1 MSKFKSFASQGS
13 FGDYRVEVPDES
25 GKILQQK
32 ADVIRG
38 RERAE
43 QFRRENS
50 ALFLRAQQFAQ
61 GLEAEQREQNFQ
73 RETENRKA
81 FKNQLNEEHNL
92 QVKADEQRLA
102 VQQRN
107 LKNIVEFTTTGAKL
121 YGQYQKNKTINQ
133 TKKNTVLTYKAGAD
147 YKTLVAISAIKDNLT
162 KAEFGQLDIIRKKV
176 EEGGNLDDFYA
187 LFQRR
192 KTRGFVDNIAAAQNT
207 AHGFETARGI
217 YLENYVKE
225 NPGVTTEQIEV
236 AAKAFRDSYITE
248 NFTVDGRTLNADLLN
263 EVAFPI
269 IRAAENRSNSER
281 ERQRRKEIEN
291 NRFGAFTKAADLAF
305 GDRDFINLMKFV
317 TTNPSAGKFRDTA
330 RYIIN
335 KSKDFGP
342 TGWTYED
349 IDTFLDTAYE
359 GVNFEDTGKY
369 STFRVDR
376 AGMPEVI
383 ALLEARET
391 RRRAE
396 NTNYS
401 LDVKEAGRRMDAE
414 LSTMYERS
422 AANGSFTD
430 EELEQ
435 MEAKAAELPGHTS
448 AILEAARKQT
458 DSFRDNASYVA
469 LAKKQ
474 YAEGKTVFDP
484 ETVKGLSAEGRQTVE
499 NLRSRQLKLEG
510 SNTPHASDIS
520 YIKDQVLQDKRIVN
534 KKGPTVELMQNEL
547 VRQYKT
553 LLRQTEDHGQARAAA
568 LALLQTEAITTDG
581 HYASML
587 KAEQGKAVDAKRVLR
602 SYEAGLEAAKTNQG
616 YRAVRDALGAQI
628 IDKAYNTMKAGL
640 PVPPIIRTLASIYGQ
655 SPLDFMNNL
664 IGDENRA
671 AYPLLTLDAQA
682 EQLRA
687 NLKPLATRLVNA
699 YPGDASIIARAEA
712 TSNINGRSVPSS
724 PTRFSFGP
732 SQTSTLQNPIFR
744 SAADKVSNYESAGS
758 GGYNAVNQ
766 GGEAGGTKIPA
777 GHYSGDFRRMPQH
790 GGRDL
795 TDLNMGEIMDLQFD
809 PGKSKMSNAEWVK
822 AGKLHAVGRYQFI
835 GSTLK
840 GLVQRHNISRTA
852 KFTPRLQDLLFLSL
866 LKSGGPGQWVGLSGA
881 SEEDAAIILKAE
893 AEIKA
898 MPWEEL
904 NSMIQAELANT

>member
-43 QFRRENS
+43 QFRQENS

-73 RETENRKA
+73 RETANRQA
-81 FKNQLNEEHNL
+81 FKDQLNEEHNL
-92 QVKADEQRLA
+92 QVKADEQRLE

-121 YGQYQKNKTINQ
+121 YGQYQQNKTINQ

-162 KAEFGQLDIIRKKV
+162 KAEFGQLDFIRKKV
-176 EEGGNLDDFYA
+176 EEGGNIDDFYA

-192 KTRGFVDNIAAAQNT
+192 KTRGFIDNIATAQNT
-207 AHGFETARGI
+207 AHGFETAQGL

-225 NPGVTTEQIEV
+225 NQNVTTEQLEI
-236 AAKAFRDSYITE
+236 AKKAFRDSYITE
-248 NFTVDGRTLNADLLN
+248 NFTFDGRTLNADLLN

-269 IRAAENRSNSER
+269 IRAAENRSNAER
-281 ERQRRKEIEN
+281 ERQRTKEIEN
-291 NRFGAFTKAADLAF
+291 IRFDGQTKAFNVAL
-305 GDRDFINLMKFV
+305 GDRDFINLMKSV
-317 TTNPSAGKFRDTA
+317 TTDPSSGKFADFA
-330 RYIIN
+330 KYVIN

-342 TGWTYED
+342 TGFTSTD
-349 IDTFLDTAYE
+349 IDTILDTVYE
-359 GVNFEDTGKY
+359 GVNFADTGKY
-369 STFRVDR
+369 STLRVDR
-376 AGMPEVI
+376 EGRPEV
-383 ALLEARET
+383 LLLLAAREE
-391 RRRAE
+391 RRKAE
-396 NTNYS
+396 HTNHN
-401 LDVKEAGRRMDAE
+401 LDVKEAGIRMDAE
-414 LSTMYERS
+414 LSTMYEGFVQDGR
-422 AANGSFTD
+422 FTD
-430 EELEQ
+430 DEIAQ

-448 AILEAARKQT
+448 AILESARKQT
-458 DSFRDNASYVA
+458 DSFRDNESYVE

-484 ETVKGLSAEGRQTVE
+484 QTVKGLSAEGRQTVE
-499 NLRSRQLKLEG
+499 NLRSRQFKLEG
-510 SNTPHASDIS
+510 SDTSHASDIS
-520 YIKDQVLQDKRIVN
+520 YIKDQVLQDPRIVN
-534 KKGPTVELMQNEL
+534 KKGSTVSLMQTKL
-547 VRQYKT
+547 VQKYKT
-553 LLRQTEDHGQARAAA
+553 LLRQTENHEQARAAA
-568 LALLQTEAITTDG
+568 VALLKTEAITADG

-587 KAEQGKAVDAKRVLR
+587 KDEQGKTVDAKRVLR
-602 SYEAGLEAAKTNQG
+602 SYDDALKAARTNQG

-628 IDKAYNTMKAGL
+628 IDKAYSTMKAGL

-664 IGDENRA
+664 IGDENRK
-671 AYPLLTLDAQA
+671 AYPMLTLDAQA
-682 EQLRA
+682 EQLRV
-687 NLKPLATRLVNA
+687 NLKPLAARLVNT

-712 TSNINGRSVPSS
+712 TSNINGRSVSSS

-732 SQTSTLQNPIFR
+732 SQTSTLQNPILR
-744 SAADKVSNYESAGS
+744 RAADITSNYESAGA

-777 GHYSGDFRRMPQH
+777 GFYSGDFRKMKQH
-790 GGRDL
+790 KGRAL
-795 TDLNMGEIMDLQFD
+795 TDLTVGEIMDLQAD
-809 PGKSKMSNAEWVK
+809 PGKSKMSDAEWVK
-822 AGKLHAVGRYQFI
+822 RGKLHAVGRYQFI

-840 GLVQRHNISRTA
+840 GLVQRLGISRNE
-852 KFTPRLQDLLFLSL
+852 KFTPQLQDKLFLSL
-866 LKSGGPGQWVGLSGA
+866 LKSGGAGQWVGLRNA
-881 SEEDAAIILKAE
+881 TA
-893 AEIKA
+893 
-898 MPWEEL
+898 EEL
-904 NSMIQAELANT
+904 RIINQAQSML